1 MRQKTIKR
9 IINVFI
15 ALLLLCPI
23 LIDQTTLVS
32 AQTGS
37 VVATAI
43 PSAASQDVG
52 EQVTVSIHFDMTGV
66 DSPDN
71 ALGSFTSTLTWDPA
85 IISYDHNSGLQEGL
99 TGAINTAAV
108 ESGLITFNGANT
120 SGVTGEFDVLTITFD
135 VISAATTTLDL
146 EFSAMSAAGTF
157 NSLLGILTVND
168 GSVTGVAIT
177 YNLTVT
183 VDPIGAGT
191 TIPPVGVHPYD
202 QDTLLN
208 VTAQANAG
216 YQFVHWSG
224 DCDGSGVCQVTM
236 NEDKSVSAHF
246 VEVFEIFLPF
256 IANNTD

>member
-23 LIDQTTLVS
+23 LVDQTTLVS

-37 VVATAI
+37 VVATVI

-120 SGVTGEFDVLTITFD
+120 SGVAGEFVVLTITFD
-135 VISAATTTLDL
+135 VISPGTTVLDL
-146 EFSAMSAAGTF
+146 EFSAMSAANTF
-157 NSLLGILTVND
+157 ANLLGILTVTD
-168 GSVTGVAIT
+168 GSF
-177 YNLTVT
+177 
-183 VDPIGAGT
+183 
-191 TIPPVGVHPYD
+191 
-202 QDTLLN
+202 
-208 VTAQANAG
+208 TALCKI
-216 YQFVHWSG
+216 Y
-224 DCDGSGVCQVTM
+224 
-236 NEDKSVSAHF
+236 
-246 VEVFEIFLPF
+246 LPF
-256 IANNTD
+256 IVGGSE